1 MGVQEVK
8 KKISEL
14 REEIQKLDM
23 EDRRNL
29 AYAESYRRRA
39 KERKLFLRKIEAGNV
54 LAEVGILDTFDAESL
69 KKLLN
74 EHKEQITGGMKHG

>member
-14 REEIQKLDM
+14 REKIQKLDM

-29 AYAESYRRRA
+29 AYAESYRRRV
-39 KERKLFLRKIEAGNV
+39 KERELFLRKIAAGNV

-74 EHKEQITGGMKHG
+74 EHKEQIMGGLKNG